1 MSVTVA
7 VGLLSGKKAF
17 VEAGVEEEV
26 GLASRRAQAALGI
39 GRGRLVDSAEHV
51 GCMCTDQACP
61 AAGW

>member
-17 VEAGVEEEV
+17 VDAGVEEEV

-39 GRGRLVDSAEHV
+39 GRGRLVDCWDTFWIPVLE
-51 GCMCTDQACP
+51 
-61 AAGW
+61 